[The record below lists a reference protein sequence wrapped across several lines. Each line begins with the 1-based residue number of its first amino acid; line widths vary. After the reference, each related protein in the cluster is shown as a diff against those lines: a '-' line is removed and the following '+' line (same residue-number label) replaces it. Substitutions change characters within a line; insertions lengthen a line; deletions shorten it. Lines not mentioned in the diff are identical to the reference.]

1 MRRQPKHEPDP
12 PSVVRYVDANIGDD
26 NNQGTREAPWRTL
39 RRVVHYFECE
49 HERDSVWLRFVR
61 GGQFDMWE
69 GS

>member
-1 MRRQPKHEPDP
+1 
-12 PSVVRYVDANIGDD
+12 VRYVDANLGDD
-26 NNQGTREAPWRTL
+26 NNPGTREEPWRTL

-69 GS
+69 GL